1 MNTLTRAI
9 TATAFS
15 LAATFAFADDMKSSA
30 GMDGHMKGDMAEH
43 HDMDKMKHG
52 DMDQGMKKHPMEKDD
67 MSGDMGQG
75 MKEDAMGHNSKSH
88 MMHGDEGKMSKE
100 K

>member
-15 LAATFAFADDMKSSA
+15 LAATFAIADDMKSSA
-30 GMDGHMKGDMAEH
+30 NMEGHMKGDMAEH
-43 HDMDKMKHG
+43 HEMDKMNHG
-52 DMDQGMKKHPMEKDD
+52 EMDHGMKKHTMEKDD
-67 MSGDMGQG
+67 MHSDMGQG
-75 MKEDAMGHNSKSH
+75 MKDDAMGHDSKSG